1 MQTDTIWKR
10 ATRRL
15 ATRLNAQGRKVQRR
29 NLAVEGRGTKSS
41 WDKLNKSRL
50 EPLAQVNIDS
60 GQIYWHAS
68 ILAELRELNILDE
81 EEAEQEDETT
91 LDDPD
96 GMEEDNQEHENE
108 RDHSDE
114 DNDEPGHRRDENDE
128 Y

>member
-1 MQTDTIWKR
+1 MEESHKKAR
-10 ATRRL
+10 NKSKHTRKERPEKEPSG
-15 ATRLNAQGRKVQRR
+15 GRT
-29 NLAVEGRGTKSS
+29 GTKSS
-41 WDKLNKSRL
+41 WDKLNQRL
-50 EPLAQVNIDS
+50 EPLALVNIDS

-68 ILAELRELNILDE
+68 ILAELRELKILDE